1 MAFGFGPRACLG
13 MKFALT
19 EAVGLLTV
27 IFKDW
32 KVEPI
37 FNAGETPEI
46 WRSRVLQGS
55 IKNGLAFGVRS
66 VPLVFS
72 RRTVT

>member
-1 MAFGFGPRACLG
+1 M
-13 MKFALT
+13 
-19 EAVGLLTV
+19 LL
-27 IFKDW
+27 KDW

-37 FNAGETPEI
+37 FNAGETPEM
-46 WRSRVLQGS
+46 WRSRILQGS
-55 IKNGLAFGVRS
+55 IKSGLAFGVKS

>member
-1 MAFGFGPRACLG
+1 

-19 EAVGLLTV
+19 EAICFLTMLL
-27 IFKDW
+27 KDW
-32 KVEPI
+32 KIEPI
-37 FNAGETPEI
+37 FNAGETPEM
-46 WRSRVLQGS
+46 WRSRILQGS

-72 RRTVT
+72 RRSVI